1 MLLITLF
8 QKGSTE
14 HKDNSI
20 LIALILNGIGYSV
33 FDVGFWVSVTYAVPK
48 KLLGSA
54 YGIITVFG
62 NLSGVFAPL
71 IVAYLQKKDTT
82 PEGVQKFEYSLLFM
96 VGCSLVG
103 IALSFVLYYDDIKN
117 RGGTLDKVYKC
128 DS

>member
-1 MLLITLF
+1 MMLLITLF

-33 FDVGFWVSVTYAVPK
+33 FESGFWVSVTYAVPK

-54 YGIITVFG
+54 YGITTVFG
-62 NLSGVFAPL
+62 NLSGVVAPL

-82 PEGVQKFEYSLLFM
+82 P
-96 VGCSLVG
+96 
-103 IALSFVLYYDDIKN
+103 
-117 RGGTLDKVYKC
+117 
-128 DS
+128 

>member
-20 LIALILNGIGYSV
+20 LIAFILNGIGYSV
-33 FDVGFWVSVTYAVPK
+33 FESGFWVSVTYAVPK

-54 YGIITVFG
+54 YGITTVFG
-62 NLSGVFAPL
+62 NLSGVVAPL

-82 PEGVQKFEYSLLFM
+82 P
-96 VGCSLVG
+96 
-103 IALSFVLYYDDIKN
+103 
-117 RGGTLDKVYKC
+117 
-128 DS
+128 

>member
-33 FDVGFWVSVTYAVPK
+33 FESGFWVSITYAVPK

-54 YGIITVFG
+54 YGITTVFG
-62 NLSGVFAPL
+62 NLSGVVAPL

-82 PEGVQKFEYSLLFM
+82 P
-96 VGCSLVG
+96 
-103 IALSFVLYYDDIKN
+103 
-117 RGGTLDKVYKC
+117 
-128 DS
+128 

>member
-33 FDVGFWVSVTYAVPK
+33 FESGFWVSVTYAVPK

-54 YGIITVFG
+54 YGITTVFG
-62 NLSGVFAPL
+62 NLSGVVAPL

-82 PEGVQKFEYSLLFM
+82 P
-96 VGCSLVG
+96 
-103 IALSFVLYYDDIKN
+103 
-117 RGGTLDKVYKC
+117 
-128 DS
+128 